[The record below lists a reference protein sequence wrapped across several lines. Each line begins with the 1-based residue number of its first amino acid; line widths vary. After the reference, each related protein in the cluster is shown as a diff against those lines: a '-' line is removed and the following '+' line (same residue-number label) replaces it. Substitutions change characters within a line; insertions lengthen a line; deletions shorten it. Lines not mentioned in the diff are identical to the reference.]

1 MLKFRE
7 WVSPEGVRQIEL
19 LPEGLP
25 TRQSIEARMGQWVEE
40 SDYDILLTGDADV
53 YGPADDTLEA
63 LGMDPEPI
71 GEGRLLISFR
81 KGVFPVDKCREWH
94 TLLRGAAGK
103 SMNRG
108 AAAGPLDMEYFRAR
122 YGERMRV
129 LSDNRISYTT
139 EDGLVS
145 NVQVSTPV
153 NSGLV
158 GFFNRTP
165 RTPYCRQTAYTS
177 KHAEEIGKCY
187 EYFQLISN
195 RFKMQV
201 PGRWANQNSFVE
213 STGIREKGWCIPGT
227 VFTTV
232 TVNRNYRTGLHQ
244 DAGDLREGF
253 GNLTVLEGPG
263 PRYEGGY
270 TVFPQYRV
278 AVDVRTGDFLGMD
291 VHEFHGNTPI
301 VGPEGHE
308 RVSVVCYTRVEMRGC
323 GPWESER
330 AREEEHLAKIPNP
343 QHQHDANVLAVAR
356 EGQEFEAFM
365 AELDGR

>member
-1 MLKFRE
+1 MLKYRE
-7 WVSPEGVRQIEL
+7 WVSAEGIRQIEI

-25 TRQSIEARMGQWVEE
+25 TRASIEARSGKWVDE
-40 SDYDILLTGDADV
+40 SDYDILLTDSADV
-53 YGPADDTLEA
+53 YGPGDEALEA
-63 LGMDPEPI
+63 LGLDPEPL
-71 GEGRLLISFR
+71 GEGRLLLSFR
-81 KGVFPVDKCREWH
+81 KGVFPLDKCQQWH
-94 TLLRGAAGK
+94 KLLRGAAGK

-165 RTPYCRQTAYTS
+165 RTPYCRQTAYTA
-177 KHAEEIGKCY
+177 KHAEEIGACY
-187 EYFQLISN
+187 EYFQLISE
-195 RFKMQV
+195 RFRAQV
-201 PGRWANQNSFVE
+201 PGRWAAQQEF
-213 STGIREKGWCIPGT
+213 IRRNRIAEKGWAIPDT

-244 DAGDLREGF
+244 DAGDLQAGF

-270 TVFPQYRV
+270 TVFPQFRV
-278 AVDVRTGDFLGMD
+278 AADVRTGDFLGMD
-291 VHEFHGNTPI
+291 VHEWHGNTSLR
-301 VGPEGHE
+301 GEEGYE
-308 RVSVVCYTRVEMRGC
+308 RVSVVCYCRVEMKECDRLEVERG
-323 GPWESER
+323 
-330 AREEEHLAKIPNP
+330 REEEYLSRVGNP
-343 QHQHDANVLAVAR
+343 QEQHDSNVAKVAR
-356 EGQEFEAFM
+356 EAREFGAFM
-365 AELDGR
+365 AELDGQ